1 PGFPFITL
9 AFFSALLALPI
20 ILIRR
25 KKSVVSANGVEA
37 PEKDSMVPGACPL
50 ILRLSPT
57 LHSADLIRDIDAMR
71 WFLFEDTGVPLPE
84 VNIEVLPE
92 PTEKLTVL
100 LYQEPVFS
108 LSIPAQAD
116 YLLIGA
122 DASVVGDSQTLPNGM
137 GQICWL
143 TKDMAHKAQGFG
155 LDVFA
160 GSQRISALLKCVLLR
175 HMGEFIGVQETRYL
189 MNAMEKNYS
198 ELVKELQRQLPIN
211 KIAETLQRLVS
222 ERVSIRD
229 LRLIFGTLIDW
240 APREKDVLML
250 TEYVRIALRRHI
262 LRRLNPEGK
271 PLPILRIGEGIE
283 NLVRES
289 IRQTAMGTYTAL
301 SSRHKTQILQLI
313 EQALKQSAKLF
324 IVTSVDTRRFL
335 RKITE
340 ATLFDVPILSWQE
353 LGEESLIQVVESID
367 LSEEELADNEE

>member
-1 PGFPFITL
+1 M
-9 AFFSALLALPI
+9 S
-20 ILIRR
+20 
-25 KKSVVSANGVEA
+25 
-37 PEKDSMVPGACPL
+37 L
-50 ILRLSPT
+50 ILRLTPT

-240 APREKDVLML
+240 APREKM
-250 TEYVRIALRRHI
+250 
-262 LRRLNPEGK
+262 
-271 PLPILRIGEGIE
+271 
-283 NLVRES
+283 S
-289 IRQTAMGTYTAL
+289 
-301 SSRHKTQILQLI
+301 
-313 EQALKQSAKLF
+313 
-324 IVTSVDTRRFL
+324 
-335 RKITE
+335 
-340 ATLFDVPILSWQE
+340 
-353 LGEESLIQVVESID
+353 
-367 LSEEELADNEE
+367 

>member
-1 PGFPFITL
+1 
-9 AFFSALLALPI
+9 
-20 ILIRR
+20 
-25 KKSVVSANGVEA
+25 
-37 PEKDSMVPGACPL
+37 
-50 ILRLSPT
+50 
-57 LHSADLIRDIDAMR
+57 
-71 WFLFEDTGVPLPE
+71 
-84 VNIEVLPE
+84 PE

-160 GSQRISALLKCVLLR
+160 GSQRISALLNCVLLR

-229 LRLIFGTLIDW
+229 LRLIFGTLI
-240 APREKDVLML
+240 
-250 TEYVRIALRRHI
+250 
-262 LRRLNPEGK
+262 
-271 PLPILRIGEGIE
+271 
-283 NLVRES
+283 
-289 IRQTAMGTYTAL
+289 
-301 SSRHKTQILQLI
+301 
-313 EQALKQSAKLF
+313 
-324 IVTSVDTRRFL
+324 
-335 RKITE
+335 
-340 ATLFDVPILSWQE
+340 
-353 LGEESLIQVVESID
+353 
-367 LSEEELADNEE
+367 